1 MKDYKLV
8 LYILFATG
16 IIAGC
21 TNESSSDLVANPGLN
36 DITYLSNIKS
46 IIDNNCTSCHATAP
60 INGAPMPLTTFNEVK
75 DAVLNRGLIDR
86 ISRPQGESGLM
97 PTGARL
103 PQTTIDIILQ
113 WQQEG
118 LQN

>member
-8 LYILFATG
+8 IYILFATG

-21 TNESSSDLVANPGLN
+21 TNESSSDLVANPVLN

-75 DAVLNRGLIDR
+75 DAVLNRGLINR

>member
-8 LYILFATG
+8 LYLLLAMG
-16 IIAGC
+16 IMAGC
-21 TNESSSDLVANPGLN
+21 NNDSSSDLIANPVLN
-36 DITYLSNIKS
+36 NITYLSNVKS
-46 IIDNNCTSCHATAP
+46 IIDNNCTSCHAATP
-60 INGAPMPLTTFNEVK
+60 INGAPMPLINFDEVK

-86 ISRPQGESGLM
+86 ISRPQGETGLM

-103 PQTTIDIILQ
+103 PQTTIDIIIQ